1 MVVEFSD
8 HEFITSQFGIVV
20 VVLSK
25 RERGEREERRR
36 GERREGR
43 ERRGERREGRKSV
56 MYKFEGVSN
65 LILKTSCKM

>member
-25 RERGEREERRR
+25 RERGERREERGEER
-36 GERREGR
+36 GE
-43 ERRGERREGRKSV
+43 K
-56 MYKFEGVSN
+56 VSN
-65 LILKTSCKM
+65 VQV

>member
-25 RERGEREERRR
+25 RERGERGER
-36 GERREGR
+36 GEG
-43 ERRGERREGRKSV
+43 RGEK
-56 MYKFEGVSN
+56 VSN
-65 LILKTSCKM
+65 AHSMVKELLQIRYFI

>member
-43 ERRGERREGRKSV
+43 KSV

>member
-25 RERGEREERRR
+25 RERGERGEKERGEER
-36 GERREGR
+36 GE
-43 ERRGERREGRKSV
+43 K
-56 MYKFEGVSN
+56 VSN
-65 LILKTSCKM
+65 VQV